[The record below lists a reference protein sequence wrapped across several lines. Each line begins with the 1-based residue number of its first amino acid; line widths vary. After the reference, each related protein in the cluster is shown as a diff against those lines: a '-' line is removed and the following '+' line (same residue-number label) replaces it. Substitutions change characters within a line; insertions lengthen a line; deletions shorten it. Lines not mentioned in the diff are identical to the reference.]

1 MECRLWGCGEGG
13 EGRGGSSQ
21 WEKEELNHQDV
32 LHRFIDLVDYVIF
45 EDKNSFASSSDTF
58 DCSLTLF

>member
-32 LHRFIDLVDYVIF
+32 LHRFID
-45 EDKNSFASSSDTF
+45 
-58 DCSLTLF
+58 